1 MKANEVKEMTTA
13 DLQER
18 LAAEKARLVQMKL
31 QHAMSPL
38 DNPLQIR
45 DVRRDIARIATEL
58 RKRELTK

>member
-1 MKANEVKEMTTA
+1 MKANEVREMTTA

-18 LAAEKARLVQMKL
+18 LAAEKAHLVQMKL
-31 QHAMSPL
+31 QHAISPL